1 LLIYDGGP
9 EAGLETLAFAR
20 YPVGRFKAA
29 WDPEAEPDQ
38 WAALAAK
45 LEALDPRVVAVNRS
59 ESFALA
65 DGLSSTE
72 YTQLAAALSPAL
84 RGRLV
89 SSEPLAVGWLET
101 RLPEER
107 ARHAEAVALA
117 HALLAE
123 GLSSAVVTPGVTR
136 TDELAW
142 WLLEALRDR
151 GLTSWFHPSVSV
163 QRAGVVDESGE
174 ARSLYNVVIQPGDLV
189 HVDFGLR
196 YLGLY
201 TDTQQMAY
209 VLPPGTDAAPPWL
222 SAAMA
227 RGNRL
232 QDLLTNAFIAGQSGN
247 AVLRA
252 ALGAARA
259 EGLGGAIYT
268 HPLGLHGHAAGP
280 TIGMWDQQGGVPGS
294 GDYPLYPN
302 TAYAIELYASYA
314 PPPWGGQR
322 VRIKLEE
329 DAFFDGERVTY
340 LAGRQTAFHLI
351 RSP

>member
-1 LLIYDGGP
+1 
-9 EAGLETLAFAR
+9 
-20 YPVGRFKAA
+20 
-29 WDPEAEPDQ
+29 
-38 WAALAAK
+38 
-45 LEALDPRVVAVNRS
+45 
-59 ESFALA
+59 
-65 DGLSSTE
+65 
-72 YTQLAAALSPAL
+72 
-84 RGRLV
+84 
-89 SSEPLAVGWLET
+89 
-101 RLPEER
+101 
-107 ARHAEAVALA
+107 
-117 HALLAE
+117 
-123 GLSSAVVTPGVTR
+123 
-136 TDELAW
+136 
-142 WLLEALRDR
+142 
-151 GLTSWFHPSVSV
+151 
-163 QRAGVVDESGE
+163 
-174 ARSLYNVVIQPGDLV
+174 
-189 HVDFGLR
+189 
-196 YLGLY
+196 
-201 TDTQQMAY
+201 
-209 VLPPGTDAAPPWL
+209 
-222 SAAMA
+222 MA

-280 TIGMWDQQGGVPGS
+280 TIGMWEQQGGVPGS